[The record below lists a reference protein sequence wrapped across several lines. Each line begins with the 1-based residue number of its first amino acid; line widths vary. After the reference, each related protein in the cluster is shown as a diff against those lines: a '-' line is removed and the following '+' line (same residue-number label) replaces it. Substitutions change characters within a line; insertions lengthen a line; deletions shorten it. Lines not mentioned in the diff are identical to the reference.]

1 MLLVSCNATISHLL
15 QYITTNQMKCLCSV
29 AILDF
34 PSNTLS
40 SCRAD
45 GGIVASDS
53 GMACGHLQKK
63 TACSNFSR
71 LNFIAPGLLEIHMFI
86 KSSTSA
92 NKLA

>member
-1 MLLVSCNATISHLL
+1 
-15 QYITTNQMKCLCSV
+15 MKCLCSV

-34 PSNTLS
+34 LSNTLS

-45 GGIVASDS
+45 VSFVAFDS
-53 GMACGHLQKK
+53 GRACGHLQKK

-71 LNFIAPGLLEIHMFI
+71 LKLIARGLLEIHMFI